1 MRNNDL
7 TEAFVKKLIEKGLH
21 VCCAESCTGGL
32 VAATII
38 NISGASNVINESYI
52 TYSNEAKHRLLGVDE
67 GDLETLGAVSD
78 KVCEQMASGCRLKS
92 GSDIGISTTGIA
104 GPDGGTDEKPVGT
117 VYIGI
122 STKNST
128 KAHECHFEGNRDEVR
143 MQSVLTA
150 IELALKETENL

>member
-7 TEAFVKKLIEKGLH
+7 TEAFVKKLIEKNLH

-32 VAATII
+32 VAAHII
-38 NISGASNVINESYI
+38 NISGASAVINESYI
-52 TYSNEAKHRLLGVDE
+52 TYSNEAKNRILGVNKN
-67 GDLETLGAVSD
+67 DLDTLGAVSD
-78 KVCEQMASGCRLKS
+78 KVCEQMASGCRTKS
-92 GSDIGISTTGIA
+92 DSDIGISTTGIA

-128 KAHECHFEGNRDEVR
+128 KAYECHFEGNRDEVR
-143 MQSVLTA
+143 MQSVLKA
-150 IELALKETENL
+150 IELAYFTIEKI